1 MENNVT
7 KFTDIRAANLL
18 GEACDIILSDTDF
31 DCAVPPAILAKQIE
45 ALIETIISTNRKEK
59 P

>member
-1 MENNVT
+1 MT
-7 KFTDIRAANLL
+7 KFTDIQAANLL
-18 GEACDIILSDTDF
+18 GQACDIILSDADF

-45 ALIETIISTNRKEK
+45 ALIETIISTNKKEK